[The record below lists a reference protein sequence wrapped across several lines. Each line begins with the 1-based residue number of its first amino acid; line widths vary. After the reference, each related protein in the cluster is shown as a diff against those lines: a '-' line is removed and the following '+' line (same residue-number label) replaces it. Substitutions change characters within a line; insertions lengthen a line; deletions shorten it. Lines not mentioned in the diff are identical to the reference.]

1 MTYAICFSL
10 TPLSF
15 TIVKQTSA
23 SGKIFLQ
30 FFAIFATFRKTLADF
45 ARVLCFFLYFIH
57 FFETEHTLNCIY
69 CDTQNLC
76 SYLCPFHYLKYF
88 TPDSKIFISC
98 SP

>member
-15 TIVKQTSA
+15 TIVKQTSV
-23 SGKIFLQ
+23 SGKIF
-30 FFAIFATFRKTLADF
+30 FAVFTIFATFYKTLADF
-45 ARVLCFFLYFIH
+45 ARVLCFFSCFVRFY
-57 FFETEHTLNCIY
+57 ETERAPNCIY
-69 CDTQNLC
+69 YN
-76 SYLCPFHYLKYF
+76 YLKYF